1 MATYVPGLQNQ
12 DWSSAGGGTGGLGQ
26 VALMYGL
33 DKAGLMDFSNPAT
46 RKSISQNGLLG
57 HFASEMLKKP
67 TGASFDPN
75 AMGSWDVANS
85 APPPAGIAS
94 SPIQPT
100 NNQLTLNSPA
110 GIPKT
115 PDFGVSVNPLASQ
128 GAVAPYA
135 DISGEHAASQ
145 YVPEYGK
152 APDQKANMAGLGSS
166 VSGFDPDLLDAGV
179 SGFSDMLG
187 GDSLLALFA

>member
-1 MATYVPGLQNQ
+1 MATYVPGLQMQ
-12 DWSSAGGGTGGLGQ
+12 DWSSAGGNTGGLGQ

-67 TGASFDPN
+67 AGASFDPN

-110 GIPKT
+110 GIPK
-115 PDFGVSVNPLASQ
+115 
-128 GAVAPYA
+128 
-135 DISGEHAASQ
+135 
-145 YVPEYGK
+145 
-152 APDQKANMAGLGSS
+152 APDQKTNMAGLDPN
-166 VSGFDPDLLDAGV
+166 VSEFDPDILDAGIE
-179 SGFSDMLG
+179 GFSDMLSD
-187 GDSLLALFA
+187 DSLLAFFA